1 MVKPMTI
8 SEDIATLDELVKAKK
23 AELNN
28 HKKARDK
35 HHDDMHKCQMR
46 RDNYRENATALMR
59 KLSQLKTERSKYN
72 ELTREA
78 KMNRE
83 EVKERIDEARASG
96 VRDLDDLKRERDQ
109 FHQQVVEYHGKSQA
123 AHEEIEKI
131 SLEIDAS
138 KKLAD
143 EQHRMSLGFKEA
155 ADREHAEFVRVLN
168 ELNELQNE
176 LPDTL

>member
-1 MVKPMTI
+1 M
-8 SEDIATLDELVKAKK
+8 KAKK

-28 HKKARDK
+28 HKRARDK

-46 RDNYRENATALMR
+46 RDNYRDNISALM
-59 KLSQLKTERSKYN
+59 KKSSLLKSERSKYN

-78 KMNRE
+78 KANRE
-83 EVKERIDEARASG
+83 AVKERIDDARASG
-96 VRDLDDLKRERDQ
+96 MRDLDDLKRERDQ

-123 AHEEIEKI
+123 AHEQIEKI
-131 SLEIDAS
+131 GLEIDAS
-138 KKLAD
+138 RKLAD
-143 EQHRMSLGFKEA
+143 EQHEMSLRFKEA
-155 ADREHAEFVRVLN
+155 ADKEHEEFVRCLN